1 MPSAGPGRSSQIE
14 EPVAQESSI
23 LGLNRAVGNKADML
37 HQSALES
44 GATFRRVQPA
54 RAKLALPKHGRERP
68 RPGKDLVESTPP
80 RLPNHRIRILSR
92 GKAGKA

>member
-23 LGLNRAVGNKADML
+23 LGLNRAVGNKADMV

-54 RAKLALPKHGRERP
+54 RAKLALPKHGRDCP
-68 RPGKDLVESTPP
+68 A
-80 RLPNHRIRILSR
+80 RL
-92 GKAGKA
+92 GE